1 MDEEAERKAQE
12 KRFVLLCSTEP
23 TPLAF
28 NVLIINT
35 TTAAAVPWYFSRSVI
50 FFRRAMIEDQ
60 RRAEEESLRHKQEVV
75 AKRREKREH
84 VIEETLQTE
93 RDFLRSISICFDVF
107 HDPSKGHSSIVSMFE
122 KLQLLAVTQIQ
133 VYKVSTVMNA
143 NLIIF
148 GHRTFV
154 CDSRRS
160 WTCGSC
166 LATSS
171 K

>member
-1 MDEEAERKAQE
+1 
-12 KRFVLLCSTEP
+12 
-23 TPLAF
+23 
-28 NVLIINT
+28 
-35 TTAAAVPWYFSRSVI
+35 
-50 FFRRAMIEDQ
+50 MIEDQ

-107 HDPSKGHSSIVSMFE
+107 HDPSKGQSSIVSMFE

-166 LATSS
+166 LATSNKLYRRHRSFSILS
-171 K
+171 KKRRKAKTSNNKRSVPFANRRISTR